1 MRVISGTAR
10 GHRIKAPRGMTTR
23 PMADKIREAV
33 FSVLAS
39 EGIQPVRVLD
49 LYAGSGSVGI
59 EALSRG
65 AEWADFVEHNAAAC
79 AVIRDNL
86 ASTRFTE
93 RAAVYQSP
101 IESYISRLHQ
111 PYDFI
116 ILDPPYASPTIQDVI
131 EALAR
136 SPAVEHGTILVIGH
150 SPRVALPERIS
161 PLELLRQRCHGDSCF
176 AIYEAIIPEGQ
187 AEPGTTEE

>member
-10 GHRIKAPRGMTTR
+10 GHRLKAPRGMTTR

-65 AEWADFVEHNAAAC
+65 AEWADFVDQNAAAS

-86 ASTRFTE
+86 ASTRFTG
-93 RAAVYQSP
+93 RAAVHQVTVDSF
-101 IESYISRLHQ
+101 ISRIRE

-116 ILDPPYASPTIQDVI
+116 IMDPPYASPTIREAI
-131 EALAR
+131 ESLAR

-150 SPRVALPERIS
+150 SPRVTLPDRIG

-176 AIYEAIIPEGQ
+176 AIYEAIISEGK
-187 AEPGTTEE
+187 AEPGPTEG

>member
-10 GHRIKAPRGMTTR
+10 GHRLKAPRGMTTR

-93 RAAVYQSP
+93 RAAVHQAT
-101 IESYISRLHQ
+101 IEGFISRLRER
-111 PYDFI
+111 YDFI
-116 ILDPPYASPTIQDVI
+116 IMDPPYASPTIRDVI

-150 SPRVALPERIS
+150 SPRVALPERIG

-187 AEPGTTEE
+187 VEPGPTEG